1 MKDHKRMRKVRKKRI
16 KAVEKQIDRHEDLI
30 KDEKGRLDTTEA
42 YWKKEIKDKFEKQ
55 IKEDEEY
62 LEEN

>member
-1 MKDHKRMRKVRKKRI
+1 MEDRKRMKNVRKKRI
-16 KAVEKQIDRHEDLI
+16 KAVQKQIDKHEDLI
-30 KDEKGRLDTTEA
+30 EHEKGRLDTTKN
-42 YWKKEIKDKFEKQ
+42 YWRKEINDKFLKQ